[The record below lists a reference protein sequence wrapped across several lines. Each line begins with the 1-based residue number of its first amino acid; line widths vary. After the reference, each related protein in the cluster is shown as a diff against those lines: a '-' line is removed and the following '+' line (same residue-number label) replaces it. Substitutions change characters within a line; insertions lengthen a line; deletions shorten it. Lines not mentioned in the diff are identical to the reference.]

1 MPLPSS
7 PPVAPMEPVFDHERL
22 RVYGTAIGFVAL
34 SEEVIQR
41 LPVGR
46 AHLADQLH
54 RASTSIPLNIAE
66 GAGEFRRAE
75 KARFYRMARRSA
87 TECASILDVLV
98 SLGCLDPAL
107 QSRGRQELVEIV
119 AMLTTMVRKLGQIG
133 EGKGMGEGKGKGKGG
148 IS

>member
-7 PPVAPMEPVFDHERL
+7 PPVAPTEPVFDHERL
-22 RVYGTAIGFVAL
+22 RVYGAAIEFVAL
-34 SEEVIQR
+34 AEQVIQR

-66 GAGEFRRAE
+66 GAGEYRRAE

-87 TECASILDVLV
+87 TECASILDVLA
-98 SLGCLDPAL
+98 SLGCLDAAL
-107 QSRGRQELVEIV
+107 KWRARHDLMEIV
-119 AMLTTMVRKLGQIG
+119 AMLTTLVRNLAQIA
-133 EGKGMGEGKGKGKGG
+133 EGKGMGEGKGKGERGAP
-148 IS
+148 